1 MLKKMEMEL
10 ATNPTKMKTL
20 RILCAVLVI
29 ALLVVVSA
37 TLLNNVIATPA
48 SPRELQIR
56 SWVGDLGTDG
66 LTVERQAAQTQLEAA
81 GVEAVPALMTALRS
95 NDANVRRNAADV
107 LGYIAS
113 PNATEA
119 LKDALRTDTV
129 AAVRANA
136 AWALGE
142 ITNPSALSTLET
154 ASVLD
159 PSAQVRT
166 NANDS
171 LTHIQNTIVE
181 RAGRDV
187 ADVNVIAVAPNQA
200 NTIYMAS
207 QRDLLISRDNGAQWE
222 TLSQTLPSVASS
234 LTVNPTN
241 PNILFA
247 GMHSQGMYLSTNG
260 GRTWQSLTRNFS
272 NEAIGQSTVTAVTV
286 DPSNPMRVVMAHGIR
301 VGDTGTTFFPLGI
314 LFSNDGGKT
323 WGNVMDLDEGQVVTR
338 LEIQNGKVYALTAD
352 RVLISNLN

>member
-1 MLKKMEMEL
+1 MLKKFEMEL
-10 ATNPTKMKTL
+10 ANDPTKMRAL
-20 RILCAVLVI
+20 RIFSAAIVVIMLV
-29 ALLVVVSA
+29 AVSA
-37 TLLNNVIATPA
+37 TLLNNVIATPV
-48 SPRELQIR
+48 SPREAQIR
-56 SWVGDLGTDG
+56 EWVSDLGTDG
-66 LTVERQAAQTQLEAA
+66 LTAKRQEAQAQLEKA
-81 GVEAVPALMTALRS
+81 GAEAVPALMTALRS
-95 NDANVRRNAADV
+95 NDVNTRRNAADV
-107 LGYIAS
+107 LGFIAS
-113 PNATEA
+113 PAATQA
-119 LKDALRTDTV
+119 LQDALRTDSA

-142 ITNPSALSTLET
+142 IQNPSAISTLET

-159 PSAQVRT
+159 PSPQVRT

-171 LTHIQNTIVE
+171 LTHIQNTVVE

-187 ADVNVIAVAPNQA
+187 ADVNVVTVAPNQA
-200 NTIYMAS
+200 NTIYLAN
-207 QRDLLISRDNGAQWE
+207 QRDLLISHDNGANWE
-222 TLSQTLPSVASS
+222 TFSQALPSVVSS

-247 GMHSQGMYLSTNG
+247 GMHSQGMYLSTDG
-260 GRTWQSLTRNFS
+260 GHTWTTLTRNFS

-301 VGDTGTTFFPLGI
+301 IGDSGSEFFPLGI

-323 WGNVMDLDEGQVVTR
+323 WGNVMDLEEGQTVTR